1 MVITSTLAFVV
12 FWKVW
17 KWPLALVGL
26 VLVPLMLLEFVFLG
40 SNLLKVL
47 DGGYV
52 PLGFAGVLAFLM
64 WTWIRG
70 TRIVYDKAHRESVPL
85 DDLLVMLAKSHPS
98 TARGTAIYLTSD
110 PDMAPAALLH
120 NLKHNSVLHE
130 KNIVVTVRTA
140 NVPWVA
146 DEDRLAITEMPD
158 SFTRITMTF
167 GYSEEPNV
175 PRGLSLAKKKGLK
188 FEIMS
193 TSFFLSRRSFKASS
207 NYGMPVWQDRIYIA
221 MARSAADATGF
232 YRLPANRVVELGQQF
247 AI

>member
-1 MVITSTLAFVV
+1 
-12 FWKVW
+12 
-17 KWPLALVGL
+17 

-52 PLGFAGVLAFLM
+52 PLGFASILAFLM

-70 TRIVYDKAHRESVPL
+70 TRIVYEKAHRESVPL
-85 DDLLVMLAKSHPS
+85 DDLLVMLAKSHPGV
-98 TARGTAIYLTSD
+98 ARGTAIYLTSD
-110 PDMAPAALLH
+110 PDMAPSALLH

-130 KNIVVTVRTA
+130 KNVVVTVRTA
-140 NVPWVA
+140 NIPRVA
-146 DEDRLAITEMPD
+146 DEDRLVITEMPD
-158 SFTRITMTF
+158 SFTRIAMTF

-175 PRGLSLAKKKGLK
+175 PKALALAKKKGLK

-193 TSFFLSRRSFKASS
+193 TSFFLSRRSFKASAS
-207 NYGMPVWQDRIYIA
+207 YGMPVWQDRIYIA